1 MITTIIFDMDDTLY
15 DEVDYCRSGF
25 RAVAGFL
32 AKVPNLKESHCAE
45 EIFDAFWGEFE
56 SGNYGQTFNFAL
68 DKLGISYD
76 SEMISHLVGVYR
88 EHVPDI
94 KLPPESREI
103 LDMLFPAYRL
113 ALLTDGFLPAQRL
126 KVEALGISRDFEC
139 IVYTEELGRKFWK
152 PSTKGFKVILKEM
165 GVKAEECVYIGDNA
179 SKDFIGPNELGMGT
193 IQLVRANRIH
203 TSPPAGLGAAAGQI
217 IGKIG
222 QLPHAI
228 ERL

>member
-32 AKVPNLKESHCAE
+32 AKVPNLKESHGAG
-45 EIFDAFWGEFE
+45 EIFDAFLGEFE
-56 SGNYGQTFNFAL
+56 AGNYGQTFNSAL

-76 SEMISHLVGVYR
+76 SEMIGHLIGVYR
-88 EHVPDI
+88 EHIPDI
-94 KLPPESREI
+94 KLPAESREI
-103 LDMLFPAYRL
+103 IDMLFPAYRL

-126 KVEALGISRDFEC
+126 KVEALGIGGDFEC
-139 IVYTEELGRKFWK
+139 IIYTEELGRKFWK
-152 PSTKGFKVILKEM
+152 PSTKGFKVILKQM
-165 GVKAEECVYIGDNA
+165 GVKAEECVYVGDNA

-193 IQLVRANRIH
+193 IQLVRTKQIH
-203 TSPPAGLGAAAGQI
+203 NSPPGSLGAAAGQI
-217 IGKIG
+217 IGEIG